1 MTTRTRL
8 SKSKQ
13 KVKSANFGLWLI
25 GASVLLVAL
34 GVGLVI
40 LNNRPSPPVPSAPID
55 LPAEWINGK
64 VLGDPAATVTIHV
77 WEDFLCPH
85 CRDWTT
91 KVEPQLFT
99 EYIKTGK
106 ARLQFH
112 LLPLQSFAPASS
124 MAGLAAECAAEQNL
138 FWQYHDRLFAAQDQ
152 GQAGYREGGLI
163 DMAQATGLDKTQFTQ
178 CLTNRKH
185 QQTVDASLQEAI
197 SLGLN
202 STPSLFVNDQ
212 QITYPFDYPAI
223 QTAIEQV
230 SQ

>member
-13 KVKSANFGLWLI
+13 KTKSSNFGLWLI

-40 LNNRPSPPVPSAPID
+40 LNNRPSPPAPSVPID
-55 LPAEWINGK
+55 LPAEWVNSK
-64 VLGDPAATVTIHV
+64 VLGDPTATVTLHV

-85 CRDWTT
+85 CRDWNS
-91 KVEPQLFT
+91 KVKPQLFT

-112 LLPLQSFAPASS
+112 LLPLQSFAPAST
-124 MAGLAAECAAEQNL
+124 MAGLSAECAAEQNL
-138 FWQYHDRLFAAQDQ
+138 FWQYHDQLFAAQDQ
-152 GQAGYREGGLI
+152 GQAGYSERRLI
-163 DMAQATGLDKTQFTQ
+163 DMASATGLEATAFTQ

-185 QQTVDASLQEAI
+185 QQTLDASLQEAI

-212 QITYPFDYPAI
+212 PITYPFDYPAI
-223 QTAIEQV
+223 QSAIEQAA
-230 SQ
+230 Q